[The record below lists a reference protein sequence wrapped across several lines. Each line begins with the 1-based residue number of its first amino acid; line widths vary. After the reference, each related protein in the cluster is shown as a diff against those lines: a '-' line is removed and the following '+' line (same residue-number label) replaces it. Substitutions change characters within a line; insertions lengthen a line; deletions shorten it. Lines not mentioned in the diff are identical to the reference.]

1 MAKKY
6 VFLKKYKNKK
16 IGEKDVITDKEELKF
31 LIKTET
37 VKEVDEVEDKG
48 YETLLKKNKELVEEN
63 KQLKEELKKYKK
75 EEKKDDV

>member
-16 IGEKDVITDKEELKF
+16 IGEKDIITDKEEVNF
-31 LIKTET
+31 LIKTGT
-37 VKEVDEVEDKG
+37 IKEIDEVEDKS
-48 YETLLKKNKELVEEN
+48 YETLLKKNKELAEEN

-75 EEKKDDV
+75 EEKKNDI